1 MKRGDLV
8 RFNVEDYG
16 KKFSGAAAELGDTLG
31 VVIDT
36 FSDKR
41 SGRTL
46 RICVVWWLDEVGR
59 HMFSEHFELHLTTV
73 RESP

>member
-8 RFNVEDYG
+8 RFNVEDFG
-16 KKFSGAAAELGDTLG
+16 KKFPGAAAELGDTLG

-36 FSDKR
+36 ISD
-41 SGRTL
+41 RTL
-46 RICVVWWLDEVGR
+46 RICVVWWGGEVGR
-59 HMFSEHFELHLTTV
+59 HMFSEHLEPHLTTV

>member
-8 RFNVEDYG
+8 RFNVEDFG
-16 KKFSGAAAELGDTLG
+16 KKFPGAAAELGDTLG

-36 FSDKR
+36 ISDE
-41 SGRTL
+41 TL
-46 RICVVWWLDEVGR
+46 RICVVWWGGEVGR
-59 HMFSEHFELHLTTV
+59 HMFSEHLEPHLTTV

>member
-8 RFNVEDYG
+8 RFNVEDFG
-16 KKFSGAAAELGDTLG
+16 KRFPGAAAELGDTLG

-36 FSDKR
+36 ISDKR
-41 SGRTL
+41 GARTL
-46 RICVVWWLDEVGR
+46 RICVVRWGGEVGR
-59 HMFSEHFELHLTTV
+59 HMFSEHLEPHLTTV

>member
-8 RFNVEDYG
+8 RFNVEDFG
-16 KKFSGAAAELGDTLG
+16 KKFPGAAAELGDTLG

-36 FSDKR
+36 ISD
-41 SGRTL
+41 RTL
-46 RICVVWWLDEVGR
+46 RICEVWWSDELVGDW
-59 HMFSEHFELHLTTV
+59 FSEHLEPHLTTV